1 MGLLMA
7 SLWTTFLNA
16 TTCIRE
22 WHVCMGTRMFVDD
35 PIRDWNEKGVTYIA
49 FDMSARVL
57 KNSNGLSSRTIS
69 GSSGPTP
76 LCNDPLTND
85 ANGSATSCHVQCRR
99 WS

>member
-1 MGLLMA
+1 MA
-7 SLWTTFLNA
+7 
-16 TTCIRE
+16 
-22 WHVCMGTRMFVDD
+22 RMHGDTDVFVDD

-76 LCNDPLTND
+76 PCNDPLTND
-85 ANGSATSCHVQCRR
+85 AKMVPLLRAMCSVADGELDYPLKRNPFTE
-99 WS
+99 